1 MSKVQRHYDQSA
13 EREWERL
20 LVHRTEFAV
29 TMRALVDHLPPPPAS
44 IVDIGGGPGRYSIA
58 LARKGYEVT
67 LVDLSRESLD
77 LAKKNADEAGV
88 ELSTII
94 HQDATEL
101 SDLDD
106 ASFDSTLLF
115 GPLYH
120 LLEKEERI
128 TAIRE
133 ARRVLKP
140 GSMSFATFITRF
152 APFRHS
158 ASGEPDWVIEHNEY
172 ALDLLESGKHE
183 KGESFP
189 SAYFAHPN
197 EIKPLMEDCG
207 FSTIGM
213 IGCEGIVAGHE
224 DKVNEFEGDDWEKWV
239 DLNYRLGQDPAL
251 FGASDHMLYIGK
263 KSA

>member
-29 TMRALVDHLPPPPAS
+29 TMRALVDHLPSPPAD
-44 IVDIGGGPGRYSIA
+44 IVDIGGGPGRYSIV
-58 LARKGYEVT
+58 LTRIGYDVT
-67 LVDLSRESLD
+67 LVDLSRASLD
-77 LAKKNADEAGV
+77 LAKNNADEAGV
-88 ELSTII
+88 ELAAII
-94 HQDATEL
+94 QQNATEL
-101 SDLDD
+101 SELED
-106 ASFDSTLLF
+106 ASFDSALLF

-120 LLEKEERI
+120 LLEEEQRK
-128 TAIRE
+128 TAVRE
-133 ARRVLKP
+133 ARRILGP
-140 GSMSFATFITRF
+140 GSLIFVAFITRF

-158 ASGEPDWVIEHNEY
+158 ASEEPYWIIDHNEY
-172 ALDLLESGKHE
+172 ALELLKSGKHV

-197 EIKPLMEDCG
+197 EIRPLMEDCG
-207 FSTIGM
+207 FSTIAM

-224 DKVNEFEGDDWEKWV
+224 EKVNEFSGEEWEKWV
-239 DLNYRLGQDPAL
+239 EINYRLGQDPSL
-251 FGASDHMLYIGK
+251 LGASDHMLYIGK